1 MLSAAPAQYSTDL
14 SSVMVTFLF
23 LKFRKLNP
31 RVPHANHST
40 FTQFR

>member
-1 MLSAAPAQYSTDL
+1 MLSAAPALYSTDL

-23 LKFRKLNP
+23 LEFRKLSP

-40 FTQFR
+40 STKFR